1 MIEVKAKTIEQ
12 FVDEVLISSVEYC
25 ARARSILPELVHD
38 VKGRQR
44 NINGLIIIGAHLEVL
59 TKKFNRAFKSHDYYL
74 IS

>member
-1 MIEVKAKTIEQ
+1 MIQ
-12 FVDEVLISSVEYC
+12 LVD
-25 ARARSILPELVHD
+25 D